1 MISTDIMSTKRATG
15 RRLQILSNTLGL
27 NCQISNADALKAMK
41 EHFIAGWGGYP
52 LIGTP
57 EQIVDVFRSWSEIG
71 LDGTLLS
78 WAQYEAG
85 MRAFQ
90 KDVLPLMKQAG
101 LR

>member
-1 MISTDIMSTKRATG
+1 
-15 RRLQILSNTLGL
+15 L
-27 NCQISNADALKAMK
+27 NPDALKAMK
-41 EHFIAGWGGYP
+41 EHFIAGWGVSADRH
-52 LIGTP
+52 P
-57 EQIVDVFRSWSEIG
+57 EQIVDSFSVLIDIG

-90 KDVLPLMKQAG
+90 KDVLPLMKQVG

>member
-1 MISTDIMSTKRATG
+1 MGLTTGDFESRRAESDEGAFYRWLG
-15 RRLQILSNTLGL
+15 RVS
-27 NCQISNADALKAMK
+27 ADRHPRANRRQ
-41 EHFIAGWGGYP
+41 FSV
-52 LIGTP
+52 LI
-57 EQIVDVFRSWSEIG
+57 DIG

>member
-1 MISTDIMSTKRATG
+1 MGLSTG
-15 RRLQILSNTLGL
+15 IL
-27 NCQISNADALKAMK
+27 NADMLKAMK

-57 EQIVDVFRSWSEIG
+57 EQIVDGFSELVDIG

-78 WAQYEAG
+78 WAQYETG
-85 MRAFQ
+85 MRDFQ

>member
-1 MISTDIMSTKRATG
+1 MGLTT
-15 RRLQILSNTLGL
+15 QILDPDM
-27 NCQISNADALKAMK
+27 IKAMK

-57 EQIVDVFRSWSEIG
+57 EQIVDSFGKLVDIG

-78 WAQYEAG
+78 WAQYDAG

>member
-1 MISTDIMSTKRATG
+1 MGLTT
-15 RRLQILSNTLGL
+15 QILNPDM
-27 NCQISNADALKAMK
+27 IKAMK
-41 EHFIAGWGGYP
+41 EYFIAGWGGYP
-52 LIGTP
+52 LIGNP
-57 EQIVDVFRSWSEIG
+57 ERIVDGFAALVDIG

-78 WAQYEAG
+78 WAQYESG

>member
-1 MISTDIMSTKRATG
+1 MKPEI
-15 RRLQILSNTLGL
+15 
-27 NCQISNADALKAMK
+27 LKAMK

-57 EQIVDVFRSWSEIG
+57 EADRRRFSVLVDIG
-71 LDGTLLS
+71 LDGTLFRGLS
-78 WAQYEAG
+78 TRAG

>member
-1 MISTDIMSTKRATG
+1 
-15 RRLQILSNTLGL
+15 
-27 NCQISNADALKAMK
+27 MK

-57 EQIVDVFRSWSEIG
+57 EQIVDSFSVLVDIG

-85 MRAFQ
+85 MRDFQ

>member
-1 MISTDIMSTKRATG
+1 LTT
-15 RRLQILSNTLGL
+15 QILNPDM
-27 NCQISNADALKAMK
+27 IKAMK

-57 EQIVDVFRSWSEIG
+57 EQIVDGFAKLVDIG

>member
-1 MISTDIMSTKRATG
+1 LTT
-15 RRLQILSNTLGL
+15 QILNPDM
-27 NCQISNADALKAMK
+27 IKAMK

-57 EQIVDVFRSWSEIG
+57 EQIVDSFTKLVDIG

-78 WAQYEAG
+78 WAQYETG

-90 KDVLPLMKQAG
+90 KDVLPLMKQGG